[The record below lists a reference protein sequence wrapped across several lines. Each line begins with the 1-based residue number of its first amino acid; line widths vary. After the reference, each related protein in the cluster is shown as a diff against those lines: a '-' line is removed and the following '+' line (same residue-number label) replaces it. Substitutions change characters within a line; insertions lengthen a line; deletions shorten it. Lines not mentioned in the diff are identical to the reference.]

1 MASHNDV
8 MHITSFL
15 ERIERQ
21 AYDRGHAARRQ
32 CKSREQRALRAR
44 NNCTCHEADTS
55 ALTEAD
61 LQRAY
66 SRGYNAGRKFVGD
79 T

>member
-1 MASHNDV
+1 MPSHNDLA
-8 MHITSFL
+8 HIIAHI

-21 AYDRGHAARRQ
+21 AYDRGHAAGRQ
-32 CKSREQRALRAR
+32 CKSREQRAQRTKLQ
-44 NNCTCHEADTS
+44 CTCQATDA

-66 SRGYNAGRKFVGD
+66 SRGYNAGRRYGSFD
-79 T
+79 